1 MELWLSGKGQ
11 VASQEKG
18 DITKNVVRVGEDKLW
33 LIEESAMGVGY
44 ITHLPNS
51 LLLGVIPVYS
61 H

>member
-18 DITKNVVRVGEDKLW
+18 DITKNVVRVEDKLW